1 MTGGGFETSYGVTD
15 MFEELEIDDD
25 AEDFPGDF
33 YVTPS
38 PSSAIDWQSL
48 IAQLDSNSEDLA
60 DNISILLN
68 LLAKPASTDATVTE
82 KVAAVARGISNA
94 YANLNQ
100 TAWTAAVADL
110 CLEWKV
116 YAAQLGDVDSRF
128 DLAQR
133 DARLRGLGNGERPG
147 GESEWIPL
155 AWESVLNAFDIGKLP
170 TAPFQRNQEAVRLLD
185 MAGRLIRWRHH
196 ESREAATAWLS
207 ALLKRLGESSLID
220 SLSDQLTPLRDE
232 ILRTMEGTLRVLDS
246 VMPSADR
253 AVKPLL
259 DQYRVLC
266 DIPTPLARVPD
277 LMPISEA
284 LNSEFPWFADVTTWI
299 FRQLAVR
306 SGGTLGFKIPPLLLL
321 GPPGVGKTS
330 YLQRLAELS
339 GLPFLSLSLAG
350 KSDNRDLA
358 GTARGWGTGHPSRV
372 IALINET
379 RTANPI
385 VLLDEIDKAGG
396 SDHNGRITDTL
407 LTLLE
412 PASSTKFYDDF
423 LWGHADLSRVSWMA
437 TANSTAT
444 LPITLLGR
452 MEVKR
457 VPHPKPEHYPAI
469 VKRALDG
476 YLRREGLDPAWMG
489 NITLTEWDWLGQY
502 FTSPRLAR
510 RAVEMLVN
518 HRLTDAAGIRM

>member
-1 MTGGGFETSYGVTD
+1 MDGV
-15 MFEELEIDDD
+15 
-25 AEDFPGDF
+25 
-33 YVTPS
+33 
-38 PSSAIDWQSL
+38 
-48 IAQLDSNSEDLA
+48 
-60 DNISILLN
+60 LL
-68 LLAKPASTDATVTE
+68 
-82 KVAAVARGISNA
+82 
-94 YANLNQ
+94 
-100 TAWTAAVADL
+100 
-110 CLEWKV
+110 
-116 YAAQLGDVDSRF
+116 
-128 DLAQR
+128 
-133 DARLRGLGNGERPG
+133 
-147 GESEWIPL
+147 
-155 AWESVLNAFDIGKLP
+155 
-170 TAPFQRNQEAVRLLD
+170 
-185 MAGRLIRWRHH
+185 
-196 ESREAATAWLS
+196 
-207 ALLKRLGESSLID
+207 
-220 SLSDQLTPLRDE
+220 
-232 ILRTMEGTLRVLDS
+232 VLDS

-266 DIPTPLARVPD
+266 DAPKPLARVPD
-277 LMPISEA
+277 LIPVSEA
-284 LNSEFPWFADVTTWI
+284 LNTEFPWFADVTTWI
-299 FRQLAVR
+299 LRQLAVR
-306 SGGTLGFKIPPLLLL
+306 SGGRLGFKIPPLLLL

-396 SDHNGRITDTL
+396 SDHNGRVIDTL

-423 LWGHADLSRVSWMA
+423 LWGHADLSRVSWIA

-444 LPITLLGR
+444 LPTTLLGR

-457 VPHPKPEHYPAI
+457 MPHPRPEHYPAI

-489 NITLTEWDWLGQY
+489 NTTPTEWDWLGQY

-510 RAVEMLVN
+510 RATEMLVN
-518 HRLTDAAGIRM
+518 HRLTDAAGVRM

>member
-1 MTGGGFETSYGVTD
+1 M
-15 MFEELEIDDD
+15 
-25 AEDFPGDF
+25 
-33 YVTPS
+33 
-38 PSSAIDWQSL
+38 
-48 IAQLDSNSEDLA
+48 
-60 DNISILLN
+60 
-68 LLAKPASTDATVTE
+68 
-82 KVAAVARGISNA
+82 
-94 YANLNQ
+94 
-100 TAWTAAVADL
+100 
-110 CLEWKV
+110 
-116 YAAQLGDVDSRF
+116 YAAQLGDVDSQF

-133 DARLRGLGNGERPG
+133 DARLSGLKNREWPG
-147 GESEWIPL
+147 SESEWIPL
-155 AWESVLNAFDIGKLP
+155 AWESVLNAFDVNKLP
-170 TAPFQRNQEAVRLLD
+170 TPPFQRNQEAVRLLD
-185 MAGRLIRWRHH
+185 MAGKLIRWRHH
-196 ESREAATAWLS
+196 ESQEAATAWLS
-207 ALLKRLGESSLID
+207 NLLKKLGESSLID
-220 SLSDQLTPLRDE
+220 SLSDQLNPLRDE
-232 ILRTMEGTLRVLDS
+232 FLRSMEGALLVLDS
-246 VMPSADR
+246 VMPTADR

-266 DIPTPLARVPD
+266 DTPTPLARVPD
-277 LMPISEA
+277 LEPISEA

-299 FRQLAVR
+299 LRQLAVR

-330 YLQRLAELS
+330 YLQRLAGLS

-396 SDHNGRITDTL
+396 SEHNGRITDTL

-423 LWGHADLSRVSWMA
+423 LWGHANLSRVSWIA

-444 LPITLLGR
+444 LPNTLLGR

-457 VPHPKPEHYPAI
+457 VPHPKPEHYPSI
-469 VKRALDG
+469 VKMALDA

-489 NITLTEWDWLGQY
+489 NISPIEWDWLGQY
-502 FTSPRLAR
+502 FTSPRMAR
-510 RAVEMLVN
+510 RAAEMLVN
-518 HRLTDAAGIRM
+518 HRLTDAAGVRM